1 MTISFLTVHFTK
13 TSLTFN
19 GRLPWWAPLV
29 GKKAPG
35 TSVVQNVAILHTV
48 HVPDWFERVVLRKQ
62 RVRVT
67 YIGSSQFWKVYPN
80 GPRVI
85 NRQARQ
91 LGAFEKM
98 FRAKKKSTLKF
109 K

>member
-48 HVPDWFERVVLRKQ
+48 HVPDWFERVVLRKP
-62 RVRVT
+62 RVRVQELPPAHQRNLSKCLAWSDCHL
-67 YIGSSQFWKVYPN
+67 IGFS
-80 GPRVI
+80 
-85 NRQARQ
+85 
-91 LGAFEKM
+91 FE
-98 FRAKKKSTLKF
+98 FFALSGCR
-109 K
+109 